1 VIVVDTSIVVA
12 IMRSEPERAAFEDV
26 LDDAPAAIMSVV
38 SYVETHMVIA
48 GRRSDAS
55 FRRAEHWF
63 EVLGIEI
70 VPVTPEQGVLAVAA
84 FLHYGK
90 GRHPAALIYR
100 IVLPT
105 RSPSTGVR
113 PCSSKATTFCR
124 PTSYPRGAH
133 RAAAQP
139 GPHF

>member
-90 GRHPAALIYR
+90 GRHPAALNLSDCFAYA
-100 IVLPT
+100 LA
-105 RSPSTGVR
+105 
-113 PCSSKATTFCR
+113 KH
-124 PTSYPRGAH
+124 RGAPLFFKGNDFLQTDIVPAW
-133 RAAAQP
+133 RP
-139 GPHF
+139 